1 MTELCTP
8 TEPRERYGRKTVEAH
23 VKQDEVRDERESG
36 AKWLAVYAEAPC
48 VERVIGI
55 QMELDGSK
63 SWVGVESVQ
72 AVCGCRRGARRWM
85 RRYLSVRE
93 CA

>member
-36 AKWLAVYAEAPC
+36 AKWLAVYAGASRGWGLKACKLC
-48 VERVIGI
+48 VGAEE
-55 QMELDGSK
+55 ELADG
-63 SWVGVESVQ
+63 
-72 AVCGCRRGARRWM
+72 
-85 RRYLSVRE
+85 
-93 CA
+93 